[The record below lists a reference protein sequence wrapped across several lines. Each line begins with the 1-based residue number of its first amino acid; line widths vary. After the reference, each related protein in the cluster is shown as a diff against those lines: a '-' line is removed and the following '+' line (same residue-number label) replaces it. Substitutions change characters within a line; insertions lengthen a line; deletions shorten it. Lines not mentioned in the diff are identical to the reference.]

1 MNTYFII
8 DFDSTLIQVETLDFL
23 ATIVLQNHPKKDDIV
38 RQIEEVTRLGMEGQI
53 DFGESLKRR
62 LKLLTIE
69 QKHLEEVKKMLLEK
83 ITPSFARN
91 KSFFQKHKE
100 QIYIVSGGF
109 KELILPVAH
118 KLSIAPS
125 HVLANEF
132 VIKEGK
138 VTGVDRKNPLSKK
151 GGKAKAVAG
160 LNLDGEIYVIGDG
173 MTDWEIVEKVQRY
186 RPAGRQG
193 RGAKVQREE
202 SKTNNQQPITNNK
215 VTFVAFTENVFRES
229 VVAKADYSVP
239 SFDEFLYK
247 YGLAPSPTYTK
258 KRLGVLLLE
267 NIHEKAVYAF
277 EKAGYSVQYFEKAIS
292 QEELLKTIPDVT
304 ILGIRSRTQVTKEVL
319 RKADKLLGIGA
330 FCIGTEQIDL
340 GSAKQKGIAVF
351 NAPYSNTRS
360 VVELALGEII
370 MLSRGIF
377 DKSNKLHAGI
387 WDKSA
392 TGSVEIRGKTLGI
405 VGYGSIGSQL
415 SVLAESLGMNVV
427 FYDIVE
433 KLALGNARKAES
445 LEELLRI
452 SDIVTIHVDGR
463 EENKNFI
470 GEKAFTQMKDGV
482 VFLNL
487 SRGKIVDIQALHGAL
502 QSGKVKGAALDVYP
516 EEPEGNT
523 STGSAFKDDP
533 IVSRLQGL
541 PQAIL
546 TPHIGGSTKEAQEN
560 IGEYVSKKLIEYIE
574 SGSTYLSNTIPQ
586 IQAPLFE
593 KGFRLAQIHANMPG
607 MLAKLNSLL
616 AREEINVLGQYLKT
630 DEQIGYVVTDTEK
643 KVSEKLL
650 MQINSIEGSIKARI
664 L

>member
-38 RQIEEVTRLGMEGQI
+38 RQIEEITRLGMEGKI

-69 QKHLEEVKKMLLEK
+69 QKHLEEVKKALLEK
-83 ITPSFARN
+83 ITSSFARN
-91 KSFFQKHKE
+91 KSFFQTHKD

-109 KELILPVAH
+109 KELILPVA
-118 KLSIAPS
+118 KEFGISPS

-132 VIKEGK
+132 VLKDKK
-138 VTGVDRKNPLSKK
+138 VIGVDMKNLLSKK

-160 LNLDGEIYVIGDG
+160 LNLDGEMYVVGDG
-173 MTDWEIVEKVQRY
+173 MTDWEIREKVSRVSKVP
-186 RPAGRQG
+186 RVPRAGNT
-193 RGAKVQREE
+193 V
-202 SKTNNQQPITNNK
+202 
-215 VTFVAFTENVFRES
+215 VFVAFTENVFREA

-239 SFDEFLYK
+239 NFDEFLYH
-247 YGLAPSPTYTK
+247 YGFASSQTYTK

-292 QEELLKTIPDVT
+292 QEELLKKLPDVT
-304 ILGIRSRTQVTKEVL
+304 LLGIRSRTQVTKEVL
-319 RKADKLLGIGA
+319 KMADKLLGIGA

-340 GSAKQKGIAVF
+340 VSAKEKGIAVF

-377 DKSNKLHAGI
+377 DKSNKLHKGI

-392 TGSVEIRGKTLGI
+392 TGSVEVRGKTLGI

-433 KLALGNARKAES
+433 KLALGNVRKAES
-445 LEELLRI
+445 MEELLRI

-463 EENKNFI
+463 DENKNLI
-470 GEKAFTQMKDGV
+470 GEKAFIQMKDGV

-487 SRGKIVDIQALHGAL
+487 SRGKIVDIQALHDAL
-502 QSGKVKGAALDVYP
+502 QSGKVKGVALDVYP

-541 PQAIL
+541 PQVIL

-574 SGSTYLSNTIPQ
+574 SGNTYLSNTIPQ
-586 IQAPLFE
+586 IQVPLLE

-616 AREEINVLGQYLKT
+616 AKEEINILGQYLKT

-643 KVSEKLL
+643 KISEKLL
-650 MQINSIEGSIKARI
+650 SHINAIEGSIKART

>member
-1 MNTYFII
+1 MKQYFII

-23 ATIVLQNHPKKDDIV
+23 AGIVLQNHPKKEEIV
-38 RQIEEVTRLGMEGQI
+38 REIEEVTRLGMEGKI

-69 QKHLEEVKKMLLEK
+69 QKHLEQVKKVLHEK

-91 KSFFQKHKE
+91 KSFFQTHKD

-118 KLSIAPS
+118 ELSIPPS

-132 VIKEGK
+132 ILKNK
-138 VTGVDRKNPLSKK
+138 NVTGVDMKNPLSKK
-151 GGKAKAVAG
+151 GGKAKAVEG
-160 LNLDGEIYVIGDG
+160 LNLDGEIFVIGDG
-173 MTDWEIVEKVQRY
+173 MTDWEIKETI
-186 RPAGRQG
+186 AGKPNSR
-193 RGAKVQREE
+193 
-202 SKTNNQQPITNNK
+202 ID
-215 VTFVAFTENVFRES
+215 FIAFTENVFREN

-239 SFDEFLYK
+239 SFDEFLYH
-247 YGLAPSPTYTK
+247 YGFASSQAYTK
-258 KRLGVLLLE
+258 KRRGVLLLE

-277 EKAGYSVQYFEKAIS
+277 EKAGYSVQYYEKAIS
-292 QEELLKTIPDVT
+292 QEELLQKIPDVT
-304 ILGIRSRTQVTKEVL
+304 LLGIRSRTQVTKDIL
-319 RKADKLLGIGA
+319 NMADKLLGIGA

-340 GSAKQKGIAVF
+340 VAAKQKGVAVF

-377 DKSNKLHAGI
+377 DKSNKLHKGM

-392 TGSVEIRGKTLGI
+392 TGSVEVRGKTLGI

-433 KLALGNARKAES
+433 KLALGNARKADS
-445 LEELLRI
+445 MEELLRT

-463 EENKNFI
+463 DENKNLI
-470 GEKAFTQMKDGV
+470 NEKAFMQMKDGV

-487 SRGKIVDIQALHGAL
+487 SRGKIVDIQALCVAL
-502 QSGKVKGAALDVYP
+502 QSGKVKGAGLDVYP
-516 EEPEGNT
+516 EEPEG
-523 STGSAFKDDP
+523 KDDP
-533 IVSRLQGL
+533 FVSMLQGL
-541 PQAIL
+541 PQVIL

-574 SGSTYLSNTIPQ
+574 SGNTYLSNTIPQ
-586 IQAPLFE
+586 MQVPLLE

-607 MLAKLNSLL
+607 MLAKLNNML
-616 AREEINVLGQYLKT
+616 AEDKNNILGQYLKT

-650 MQINSIEGSIKARI
+650 MQISAIEGNIKTRI